1 MDKNMDFNFPEG
13 FVANGWH
20 IGIKDNAKEFDF
32 GFLHS
37 TVPSTSAV
45 VFTKNNF
52 TGWPVVVGRKYNH
65 LGKFR
70 TVIANSGN
78 SNTATGPKGLELIT
92 EYSKVAAKSLDI
104 SIEEILPAST
114 GVIGYS
120 LDDKR
125 KIIMEACHD
134 IPEKIKASNFQNFAK
149 AICTTDA
156 YIKMKSKLLANGIC
170 ISGIAK
176 GAGMIEPNMATLL
189 AFLCTDAKIDSHS
202 LKLILDIAVNRSFN
216 RITVDSDT
224 STSDTVAII
233 ANGASG
239 LDISFTPEMAQQV
252 KNLTYPIKQEDL
264 QAIEG
269 LDEKGSLFIGTLIEI
284 CVELA
289 QLIVRD
295 GEGSTKLVEL
305 SIKGAKTQEQALK
318 IARSVLNS
326 PLFKTAIYGAD
337 PNWGRILM
345 AIGKV
350 FDEKIDEKKLKIYLG
365 DLCLFPSYKINLD
378 LIIKY
383 LKNESIKLIIDLGS
397 GEINETIWGC
407 DLNENYVHLNSS
419 YTT

>member
-350 FDEKIDEKKLKIYLG
+350 FDRKK
-365 DLCLFPSYKINLD
+365 DYK
-378 LIIKY
+378 
-383 LKNESIKLIIDLGS
+383 KNNNKNKCYDFIMS
-397 GEINETIWGC
+397 
-407 DLNENYVHLNSS
+407 
-419 YTT
+419 